1 MVEQEPES
9 HTWSNTFRVRAEV
22 LMTGGGT
29 LTGFIHLQPH
39 ALFHSGPETPEDA
52 LNRGEAFFP
61 LTSEQQTQF
70 LAKNQ
75 VIAVTVRTVLP
86 VRDLDRVEAARTLGM
101 QVVLSDGSEFVGAVT
116 SELPPDRAR
125 VLDYLNH
132 APGFFCLVDQDAM
145 RFVNRTH
152 VRLVTPL
159 D

>member
-1 MVEQEPES
+1 MTAPEPGS
-9 HTWSNTFRVRAEV
+9 HTWGSTLRVRAEV
-22 LMTGGGT
+22 LVTGGRT
-29 LTGFIHLQPH
+29 LTGFLHLQPL

-52 LNRGEAFFP
+52 LNRDEAFFP
-61 LTSEQQTQF
+61 LTSENQTMF
-70 LAKNQ
+70 LAKSQ
-75 VIAVTVRTVLP
+75 VIAVTVRSVLP

-101 QVVLSDGSEFVGAVT
+101 EVELSDGSAFVGAVT

-132 APGFFCLVDQDAM
+132 ATGFFCLIDQDAM
-145 RFVNRTH
+145 RFVNRVH

>member
-1 MVEQEPES
+1 MMAPEPGS
-9 HTWSNTFRVRAEV
+9 HTWGSTFRVSAEV
-22 LMTGGGT
+22 LVTGGST
-29 LTGFIHLQPH
+29 LTGFLHLQPL

-52 LNRGEAFFP
+52 LNRDEAFFP
-61 LTSEQQTQF
+61 LTSENQTMF
-70 LAKNQ
+70 LAKSQ

-101 QVVLSDGSEFVGAVT
+101 QVVLSDGSDFVGAVT

-132 APGFFCLVDQDAM
+132 ATGFFCLVDQDAM
-145 RFVNRTH
+145 RFVNRLH

>member
-1 MVEQEPES
+1 MMEQDPGS
-9 HTWSNTFRVRAEV
+9 HTWGSTFRVRAEV
-22 LMTGGGT
+22 LVTGGGT
-29 LTGFIHLQPH
+29 LTGFLHLQPL
-39 ALFHSGPETPEDA
+39 ALFHSGPENPEDA
-52 LNRGEAFFP
+52 LNRNEAFFP
-61 LTSEQQTQF
+61 LTSEHETHF
-70 LAKNQ
+70 LAKSQ

-125 VLDYLNH
+125 VLDFLNH
-132 APGFFCLVDQDAM
+132 APGFFCLIDQDAM